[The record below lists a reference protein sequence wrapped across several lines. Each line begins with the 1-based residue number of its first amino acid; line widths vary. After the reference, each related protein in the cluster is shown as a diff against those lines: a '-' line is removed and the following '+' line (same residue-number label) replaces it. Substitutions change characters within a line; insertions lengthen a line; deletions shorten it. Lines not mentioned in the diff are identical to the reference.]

1 MIDRVFAAL
10 TQDTCEELYEP
21 TAVADLTVGPAE
33 DGDDNEEEEAADPA
47 PKAKA
52 RGRKRTAAAAGQSDP
67 QAKKKVEPG
76 AAAKLQ
82 QILNTCQGEGEADE
96 GDPDDDDE
104 GNELDD
110 TA

>member
-21 TAVADLTVGPAE
+21 TAVADLTVEKSQTE
-33 DGDDNEEEEAADPA
+33 DKDNSVDTPA
-47 PKAKA
+47 PKGKP
-52 RGRKRTAAAAGQSDP
+52 RGRQRTAGAAGQSDP

-82 QILNTCQGEGEADE
+82 QILSTCQGEGGADE

>member
-10 TQDTCEELYEP
+10 TKDTCEELYEP
-21 TAVADLTVGPAE
+21 TAVADLTVGQTE
-33 DGDDNEEEEAADPA
+33 DGDNSVDTPA

-82 QILNTCQGEGEADE
+82 EILNTCQGEGEADE